1 MPENTKFTQP
11 FHIDFTENNY
21 PVLIEPCIFVPTEE
35 AYEVPIPQ
43 LIQEMRVTEP
53 DLALKWD
60 LQIRKIIQT
69 LFIENY
75 SIIAVR
81 KTNEPVNY
89 YQFIKKMK

>member
-1 MPENTKFTQP
+1 MPENLTFTQP
-11 FHIDFTENNY
+11 FRIDFTENNY
-21 PVLIEPCIFVPTEE
+21 PVLIEPALFSPSEE

-43 LIQEMRVTEP
+43 MIQEMRVTKP

-60 LQIRKIIQT
+60 LQIKKIIQT

-81 KTNEPVNY
+81 KTKEPVNY
-89 YQFIKKMK
+89 YQFIKKTK

>member
-1 MPENTKFTQP
+1 MSENKTFKQP
-11 FHIDFTENNY
+11 FQIAITEHNY
-21 PVLIEPCIFVPTEE
+21 PVLIEPCLFIPTEE

-53 DLALKWD
+53 DLALKWN

-69 LFIENY
+69 LFIEDY

-89 YQFIKKMK
+89 YQFIKKS